1 MRRRKFLGAVF
12 LGVLGAA
19 SVRPSVA
26 PAQPSTAVRRIGFLG
41 NSTPE
46 LEANLI
52 GPFRQ
57 ELHALGYEEGR
68 NIQIEYRWAKGD
80 YSRFPQL
87 IAELL
92 AANVEVL
99 VTAGTPATLAVKRAT
114 STLPLV
120 MIAVGDPV
128 GTGVVPSL
136 AHPGGNIT
144 GLSSISPDLEGKRL
158 ELLQEILPNLSH
170 VALLRNPANPF
181 HVTSMKQ
188 ALPAARKLGIKLLV
202 LDVTKTEDLKAAF
215 GQILKEQPNAI
226 LVLADRVF
234 LHNRSSLME
243 FATKNRLPTMNPY
256 RELVQAGGLVS
267 YGPSYEDMHKR
278 AADFVDKILKG
289 TKPGDLP
296 VEQPT
301 KFILRINL
309 KTAKVLGLN
318 IPSRLLALADE
329 VIE

>member
-1 MRRRKFLGAVF
+1 VRRRLF

-19 SVRPSVA
+19 AVWPFVA
-26 PAQPSTAVRRIGFLG
+26 RAQSSSTIRRIGFLG

-46 LEANLI
+46 LEANLV

-57 ELHALGYEEGR
+57 ELRALGYEEGR
-68 NIQIEYRWAKGD
+68 NIRIEYRWANGD

-87 IAELL
+87 VAELL
-92 AANVEVL
+92 AAGVEVI
-99 VTAGTPATLAVKRAT
+99 VTAGTPATLAVKQAT
-114 STLPLV
+114 RTVPLV

-136 AHPGGNIT
+136 ARPGGNIT
-144 GLSSISPDLEGKRL
+144 GLSSTSPDLEGKRL
-158 ELLQEILPNLSH
+158 ELLKEILPNLSY
-170 VALLRNPANPF
+170 VGILRNPSNPF
-181 HVTSMKQ
+181 HITSMKQ
-188 ALPAARKLGIKLLV
+188 ARPAAQSMGIKLLV
-202 LDVTKTEDLKAAF
+202 LDVVKTDDLNAAF
-215 GQILKEQPNAI
+215 AQILKERPGAL

-234 LHNRSSLME
+234 LHNRNSLME
-243 FATKNRLPTMNPY
+243 FAMKYRLPTMNPY
-256 RELVQAGGLVS
+256 RELLQAGGLVS

-278 AADFVDKILKG
+278 AADYVDKILKG
-289 TKPGDLP
+289 TKAGELP

-318 IPSRLLALADE
+318 IPPRLLALSDE
-329 VIE
+329 AIE